1 MTAGP
6 GGSGAGPGGSGSG
19 GAGPG
24 NPRSDGPA
32 PAPETLDEGAA
43 PSRAYSAA
51 RAALAR
57 WLRVPFDPPTV
68 PPGRHSWARSFR
80 PAQAYLRLLKLRYL
94 LATGAVGVLGGF
106 FLVLIVGTM
115 VQDGHI
121 VAGLALALAV
131 LIPAFLWMAAGY
143 WALQLQ
149 FDTTW
154 YVMTDRAI
162 RVRTGIWIIREYTVT
177 FENAQNVKV
186 RRGPLQRLL
195 GIGDVTVETA
205 SVASADQ
212 HGNTTASTVAI
223 SGVDDPGGIRD
234 RIIERMRAS
243 RSAGLGGDLDGGL
256 GTPPAR
262 DARTG
267 GSAAWA
273 PAHLQALRE
282 IREAVGALR

>member
-1 MTAGP
+1 M
-6 GGSGAGPGGSGSG
+6 
-19 GAGPG
+19 
-24 NPRSDGPA
+24 
-32 PAPETLDEGAA
+32 
-43 PSRAYSAA
+43 
-51 RAALAR
+51 
-57 WLRVPFDPPTV
+57 

-80 PAQAYLRLLKLRYL
+80 PAQAYLRYLKLRYAL
-94 LATGAVGVLGGF
+94 TVGGLGVLGGL
-106 FLVLIVGTM
+106 FLLLIVGSLA
-115 VQDGHI
+115 QDGHL
-121 VAGLALALAV
+121 VAALILALVALV
-131 LIPAFLWMAAGY
+131 PALVWMAAGY

-154 YVMTDRAI
+154 YVMTDRAV
-162 RVRTGIWIIREYTVT
+162 RVRTGIWIIRELTVT

-186 RRGPLQRLL
+186 RRGPLQRFL

-223 SGVDDPGGIRD
+223 SGVADPGGIRD

-243 RSAGLGGDLDGGL
+243 RSAGLGGDVDGEP

-262 DARTG
+262 DLRTTAA
-267 GSAAWA
+267 AAWT

-282 IREAVGALR
+282 IREAVRALR